1 MPAWGK
7 QVHNKNS
14 MIIFALVWLRI
25 SLKAMIARSYFVGKT
40 SPLGDSINSYLE
52 RMHSRLKDY
61 SLASSTK

>member
-1 MPAWGK
+1 MLAWEK

-40 SPLGDSINSYLE
+40 SPLGDLINLSLE
-52 RMHSRLKDY
+52 KMHSRLKD
-61 SLASSTK
+61 